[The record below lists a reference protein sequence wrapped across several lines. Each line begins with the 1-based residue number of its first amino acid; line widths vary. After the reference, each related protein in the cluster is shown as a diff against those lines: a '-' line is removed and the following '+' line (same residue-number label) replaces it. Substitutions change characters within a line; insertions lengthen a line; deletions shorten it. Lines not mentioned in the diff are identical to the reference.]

1 MSSEHINGYSL
12 ALFSLAKEEKKLK
25 QVKEGALTIANS
37 FKENP
42 EYAHLLSSKR
52 LDMDTKEKMVS
63 KAFKGLNKNLINFI
77 LLTAKTGKAS
87 IVVPVLNKLIKYI
100 NQDLKIKEGVVYS
113 AQKLSASEIKK
124 IETKVSKQLGFK
136 PTLVN
141 KLDAFLISG
150 IKVVVDDEVIED
162 SITSRLEQIKQSL
175 LKEEN

>member
-25 QVKEGALTIANS
+25 QVKEGALSISES

-42 EYAHLLSSKR
+42 EYVHLLSSKR

-63 KAFKGLNKNLINFI
+63 KAFKGMNKNLINFI
-77 LLTAKTGKAS
+77 LLTAKNGKTT
-87 IVVPVLNKLIKYI
+87 IVVPVLNKLVKYI
-100 NQDLKIKEGVVYS
+100 NEDLKIKEGIVYS
-113 AQKLSASEIKK
+113 AQKLTAAEIKK
-124 IETKVSKQLGFK
+124 IETRVSKQLGFK

-150 IKVVVDDEVIED
+150 IKIVVDDEVIED
-162 SITSRLEQIKQSL
+162 SINSRLEQIKQSL
-175 LKEEN
+175 LREEN